1 MPPSFI
7 FKPIEKPTQK
17 WQSKKCDTDHQISVM
32 MHPTHG
38 VAMTTIEVRAARSD
52 RMWIFY
58 SKHCAKFNLLEQY
71 PTICAASS
79 GTDEVKYAR
88 CHVYPDDKRRTH
100 TFRITPVTLGQAIFY
115 TPFCKFCCWLNID
128 YGNNR
133 TKWLDGKF
141 YNCQ

>member
-1 MPPSFI
+1 MIELLPPSFI

-17 WQSKKCDTDHQISVM
+17 WHSKKCDTDHQISVM
-32 MHPTHG
+32 IQPTHG
-38 VAMTTIEVRAARSD
+38 VAMTTIEVRVARD
-52 RMWIFY
+52 RMGFIECTA
-58 SKHCAKFNLLEQY
+58 KHCAKFNLLEQY

-115 TPFCKFCCWLNID
+115 TPFLASRVGSYC
-128 YGNNR
+128 
-133 TKWLDGKF
+133 
-141 YNCQ
+141 